1 MPHRSRLFTL
11 VLAACLAGPGSASAA
26 ELVPGEVIVQR
37 QGEAPEVVPVDPG
50 ETVHEAVSDLG
61 AERDVEYAVPN
72 FKAHAS
78 VIWDD
83 PGRSGEPGGWA
94 NLQWNFVGDASVNAP
109 DAWDLARALG
119 APGGRGVVVAV
130 VDTGAAYKTRGRF
143 KRAPDLRRSTFV
155 RGYDFVDD
163 DKRPFDEF
171 GHGTHVAGTI
181 AQHVNNGLGVTGLAY
196 NAKIMPI
203 RVLDENGEG
212 GAFEISRGI
221 RYAAKHGADIVNL
234 SLEFDPS
241 ITARQVPGIIS
252 AIRFAHRKGAVVV
265 AAAGNESDA
274 SVAYPARARYAI
286 SVGATTEHL
295 CQADYS
301 NSGSGLDLVAPGGG
315 NDADNADNPR
325 DAQYCRPELTGRDIY
340 QQTFVRSPREFGLP
354 GGYQGTS
361 MAAPHV
367 SATAALVI
375 AAGVI
380 GKHPKPGRV
389 ASHLRRTARD
399 LGPDGYDSRYGH
411 GLVDAA
417 AALAG

>member
-1 MPHRSRLFTL
+1 
-11 VLAACLAGPGSASAA
+11 
-26 ELVPGEVIVQR
+26 
-37 QGEAPEVVPVDPG
+37 
-50 ETVHEAVSDLG
+50 
-61 AERDVEYAVPN
+61 
-72 FKAHAS
+72 
-78 VIWDD
+78 
-83 PGRSGEPGGWA
+83 
-94 NLQWNFVGDASVNAP
+94 
-109 DAWDLARALG
+109 
-119 APGGRGVVVAV
+119 
-130 VDTGAAYKTRGRF
+130 
-143 KRAPDLRRSTFV
+143 
-155 RGYDFVDD
+155 
-163 DKRPFDEF
+163 
-171 GHGTHVAGTI
+171 
-181 AQHVNNGLGVTGLAY
+181 
-196 NAKIMPI
+196 
-203 RVLDENGEG
+203 
-212 GAFEISRGI
+212 
-221 RYAAKHGADIVNL
+221 
-234 SLEFDPS
+234 
-241 ITARQVPGIIS
+241 VPGIIS

-274 SVAYPARARYAI
+274 SVAYPGRARYAI

-315 NDADNADNPR
+315 NDAPNADNPR
-325 DAQYCRPELTGRDIY
+325 DAQYCRPELTGRDVY
-340 QQTFVRSPREFGLP
+340 QQTFVRNPREFGLP

-380 GKHPKPGRV
+380 GKHPSPGRV